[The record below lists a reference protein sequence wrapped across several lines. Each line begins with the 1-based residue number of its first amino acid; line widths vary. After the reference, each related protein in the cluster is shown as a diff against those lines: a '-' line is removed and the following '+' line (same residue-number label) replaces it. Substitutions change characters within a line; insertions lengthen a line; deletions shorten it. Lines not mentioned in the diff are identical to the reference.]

1 MNCMAIESPDGVI
14 VVDCGITFPR
24 EDRGVDIIHPVF
36 DYLEDRADALLGI
49 VITHGHEDHIGALPY
64 LLERVPAPVYAPPYA
79 LALIKER
86 MREFSS
92 LPPIDLVATTPRKK
106 FDLGHYTVEPLRV
119 THSIPDATA
128 LAIATPGG
136 MVIHT
141 GDFKLEDDP
150 LDGEGYDIERFQE
163 LGDAG
168 VSLLLSDSTNIDVP
182 GRAGGEREVADNL
195 RKLIAKKKQRV
206 VVGIFP
212 SNAFRLSTLVEI
224 AAATG
229 RRVCYLG
236 RSVQTHARIAEHLNR
251 LGARPDLLVPPERAR
266 EVPRGQLLVIASGT
280 QAEPMSALGRLSRGE
295 HPKLNLEAG
304 DAVVFSSRTIPG
316 NELSVW
322 DLYCAFERRGMDVH
336 YSGSDPGIHVSGHAG
351 REEQSRMIAWTKPRS
366 FIPVHGTF
374 HHLNQHARLAKQLG
388 VSDVL
393 VIENGQTAV
402 VDTEGVMPGSNV
414 TVGRVHIDDGEEV
427 PAEILR
433 ERAVMSE
440 VGVILVSVGL
450 DREGRLKGAVGLA
463 TRGVTVDPETDI
475 AEAVRAVEGAVREVQ
490 GRGVGAS
497 ALDGVRDAA
506 RRAARRFFAH
516 GQRRPLVVVSTTVG

>member
-1 MNCMAIESPDGVI
+1 
-14 VVDCGITFPR
+14 
-24 EDRGVDIIHPVF
+24 
-36 DYLEDRADALLGI
+36 
-49 VITHGHEDHIGALPY
+49 
-64 LLERVPAPVYAPPYA
+64 
-79 LALIKER
+79 
-86 MREFSS
+86 
-92 LPPIDLVATTPRKK
+92 
-106 FDLGHYTVEPLRV
+106 
-119 THSIPDATA
+119 
-128 LAIATPGG
+128 
-136 MVIHT
+136 
-141 GDFKLEDDP
+141 
-150 LDGEGYDIERFQE
+150 
-163 LGDAG
+163 
-168 VSLLLSDSTNIDVP
+168 DSTNIDVP

-440 VGVILVSVGL
+440 VGVILV
-450 DREGRLKGAVGLA
+450 
-463 TRGVTVDPETDI
+463 
-475 AEAVRAVEGAVREVQ
+475 
-490 GRGVGAS
+490 
-497 ALDGVRDAA
+497 
-506 RRAARRFFAH
+506 
-516 GQRRPLVVVSTTVG
+516 